1 MPLPAETK
9 KTATVSATVNAV
21 QRSDG
26 VLKPQKENVLRK
38 NAASKV
44 YKGVSTRYEQQ
55 AELKEQNQ
63 NLMAA
68 KEELQKNLTETQQRV
83 ADLELQFNNLEKEN
97 AAVQKNLKDCHVLLV
112 ASKIDPGE
120 YTSPISK
127 CVIHVLNNSGCY
139 LIEMNIIS
147 HGSLVLGERVG
158 EAAQQNE
165 DQRKE
170 VMSVSEDLLN
180 ELKAFGDTA
189 SQQRSRLEEI
199 QKTMTDLTK
208 ARERMLQ
215 ERENFSLEAAE
226 MEKALNEAEALLL

>member
-1 MPLPAETK
+1 MSPIIGKVMPLPAETK

-26 VLKPQKENVLRK
+26 VLKPQKENVLR
-38 NAASKV
+38 
-44 YKGVSTRYEQQ
+44 VSTRYEQQ

-97 AAVQKNLKDCHVLLV
+97 AEVQKNLKDCHVLLV
-112 ASKIDPGE
+112 ASKIDP
-120 YTSPISK
+120 
-127 CVIHVLNNSGCY
+127 
-139 LIEMNIIS
+139 
-147 HGSLVLGERVG
+147 VLGERVG

-170 VMSVSEDLLN
+170 VMSVSADLLN

-199 QKTMTDLTK
+199 QKTVTDLTK
-208 ARERMLQ
+208 ARELMLQ